1 MATQPLT
8 MIEGHGIKPVN
19 ARVLVEVEESETVK
33 RLKAMGL
40 QASDQTKE
48 RDHHGSM
55 IGTIVAVS
63 DDVKFGLQLGQ
74 RVTFGRYAGTFQTGL
89 DGNEYR
95 MIDCE
100 DVKGVYHGG

>member
-19 ARVLVEVEESETVK
+19 ARVLVEAEESATVK
-33 RLKAMGL
+33 RMKAMGL
-40 QASDQTKE
+40 EVAEQTKE
-48 RDHHGSM
+48 RDHHASM
-55 IGTIVAVS
+55 TGKIVAVS
-63 DDVKFGLQLGQ
+63 DDVRFGLAIGQ
-74 RVTFGRYAGTFQTGL
+74 RITFGRYAGTFQTGL

-100 DVKGVYHGG
+100 DVKGVYHG